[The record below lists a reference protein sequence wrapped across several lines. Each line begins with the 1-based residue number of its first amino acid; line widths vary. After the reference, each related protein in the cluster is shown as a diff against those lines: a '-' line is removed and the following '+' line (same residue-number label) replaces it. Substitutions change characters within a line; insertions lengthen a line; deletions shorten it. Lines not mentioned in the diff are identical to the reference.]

1 MPFQYLNVFI
11 FSVEMNV
18 ADKCHN
24 NFENGSEDNSK
35 DNSEKEELIQKT

>member
-24 NFENGSEDNSK
+24 NFEDDSGNNSEN
-35 DNSEKEELIQKT
+35 NSEKEELIQKT